1 MKEKL
6 KNFSIGIIGVVVI
19 VGFFLLG
26 AFLLKGGTWV
36 FENFYPVIRVV
47 NSIVFSLILL
57 LLLLSLIP
65 KLRSFTGVGI
75 YIGSWVLGGLFWLF
89 CLYITY
95 ALWGLAAAIVG
106 VMILGVGIFAT
117 AALALLFHGA
127 FIPFLML
134 LLTFGVI
141 YALRFLG
148 IWFAASRSEEK
159 SEIGN
164 SKVIPSIAFAIIG
177 IFIVMSVGFTGALK
191 NSSSQNNNR
200 NGQSTLESLNSYE
213 LDKFSSVIAKA
224 QEKSLTDSD
233 LKDLR
238 AVFTSYVN
246 RTGSYLT
253 KNDMD
258 ILIGSMNK
266 AIDYQ
271 YELEKSLLYS
281 WDKHQLYTTNRFD
294 ELYKEMAK
302 YGVRKPELLRSDKN
316 HIQEAANNQNYT
328 EDASGNKYEFNREI
342 ILENLDK
349 IDVMRK
355 NIDKITALFNE
366 FVR

>member
-6 KNFSIGIIGVVVI
+6 KNFSIGIISVVVI

-26 AFLLKGGTWV
+26 AFVLKGGTWV
-36 FENFYPVIRVV
+36 FENFYPVIRVI
-47 NSIVFSLILL
+47 NSIVFGLALL

-75 YIGSWVLGGLFWLF
+75 FIGSWVLGGLFWLE

-148 IWFAASRSEEK
+148 IWFAMSRSEEK
-159 SEIGN
+159 NEIGN
-164 SKVIPSIAFAIIG
+164 SKVIPTIAFAIIG
-177 IFIVMSVGFTGALK
+177 IFIVTSVGFSGALD
-191 NSSSQNNNR
+191 NSSSKNNNR
-200 NGQSTLESLNSYE
+200 NRESPFESLNSYE
-213 LDKFSSVIAKA
+213 LGKLSSVFAKA
-224 QEKSLTDSD
+224 QESLLTDSD

-238 AVFTSYVN
+238 DAFTSYVN
-246 RTGSYLT
+246 RTGNYLT
-253 KNDMD
+253 KNDID
-258 ILIGSMNK
+258 IFIGMMNK
-266 AIDYQ
+266 ANDYQ
-271 YELEKSLLYS
+271 YELGQSLLFS
-281 WDKHQLYTTNRFD
+281 WDKHQPYTTNRFD
-294 ELYKEMAK
+294 ALYKEMQRD
-302 YGVRKPELLRSDKN
+302 GVRKPELLRSDKN
-316 HIQEAANNQNYT
+316 RMQEAANNQNYT
-328 EDASGNKYEFNREI
+328 EDASGKKYEFSREL

-349 IDVMRK
+349 IDVTRK
-355 NIDKITALFNE
+355 NIDKIVAVFNE